1 MTILYQKNNRMDVYL
16 NAISF
21 YLPDIVVTNEE
32 ISQEYPEWSVEKITS
47 KVGINQRH
55 VVREDETAAD
65 LAYCAAEN
73 LIKQYGIDKMTIDYI
88 IFCTQSP
95 DYFLPTT
102 ACILQDKLG
111 LSIKCGAIDF
121 NQGCSGFIYGL
132 GLAKGLIISNQATN
146 VLLLTGETYSKY
158 INPRD
163 KGNRTL
169 FGDAGTATLI
179 SSKQIDKGF
188 DYKILDFCYGTDGSG
203 AENLIVRNGAAKH
216 KSIDGCDVF
225 ENETDFV
232 RNDNNLYMDGRA
244 IFNFTS
250 FEIPTLV
257 KETIAKNNLMFNTI
271 DRFVFHQANEFMLQ
285 TVRKRCG
292 IEEAKFYIN
301 LKAVG
306 NTVSNTIP
314 IALCKAQSERVL
326 CNDKYIL
333 IAGFGVGLSMG
344 ATILE
349 K

>member
-1 MTILYQKNNRMDVYL
+1 MNVYL
-16 NAISF
+16 NAISC
-21 YLPDIVVTNEE
+21 YLPENIVTNEQ
-32 ISQEYPEWSVEKITS
+32 IAQQYPEWTVEKITA

-55 VVREDETAAD
+55 IAQEDETAAD

-73 LIKQYGIDKMTIDYI
+73 LVKQYEIDKSTIDYVI
-88 IFCTQSP
+88 LCTQSP

-102 ACILQDKLG
+102 ACILQDRLKL
-111 LSIKCGAIDF
+111 STKCGAIDI

-132 GLAKGLIISNQATN
+132 GLAKGLIVSNQATN

-158 INPRD
+158 INSKD

-169 FGDAGTATLI
+169 FGDAGTATLV
-179 SSKQIDKGF
+179 SSNQMNKWF

-203 AENLIVRNGAAKH
+203 SESLIVRNGAARH
-216 KSIDGCDVF
+216 KLLSGEDVF
-225 ENETDFV
+225 ENGVDFV

-250 FEIPTLV
+250 FKIPALV
-257 KETIAKNNLMFNTI
+257 KETLSKNYLTLNAI

-292 IEEAKFYIN
+292 IEDAKFYIN
-301 LKAVG
+301 MKDVG

-314 IALCKAQSERVL
+314 IALIRAQSDGIL